1 MIRNSSKLTLLAV
14 FFIASDIVYLQRQ
27 AMIVFDSRYTRRG
40 YKHFILKTLILRL
53 NITETFKAM
62 TLSYSHS
69 HQQGSGTTEVVAVL
83 VAITEHTARVLTVD
97 QGKLLPNGPLMPLH
111 RSLQAGVRQWVEE
124 QTQQPL
130 GYLEQL
136 YTFVDTNRRNVDGHA
151 LVYVSYLGLVQ
162 EAQMQELPSQALWRD
177 WYDYFPWE
185 NHLDGM
191 PSMIM
196 NHIVPALLSWAD
208 SAAETVVQ
216 QRRRQR
222 IGLCWGISE
231 ETLRVDNLKDT
242 DKALN
247 VDKAYENWEWVA
259 EHVLLRY
266 EMLYEAGLIPEAPTY
281 PPSYQMKLPTNW
293 LQLIGVPM
301 YYDHRRV
308 IATAISRLR
317 AKIEYRP
324 LIFGLMPDV
333 FTLSQ
338 LQQSVEALSG
348 VPLHKQNFR
357 RLLDSQKLVMETGQS
372 SSAQRGRP
380 AKLYRFRHDI
390 ELQSLLMDSKL
401 PKRK

>member
-1 MIRNSSKLTLLAV
+1 
-14 FFIASDIVYLQRQ
+14 
-27 AMIVFDSRYTRRG
+27 
-40 YKHFILKTLILRL
+40 
-53 NITETFKAM
+53 M
-62 TLSYSHS
+62 TLSYSHA

-162 EAQMQELPSQALWRD
+162 ETQTQQLQSQAIWRD

-185 NHLDGM
+185 NHLEGR
-191 PSMIM
+191 PSIIM
-196 NHIVPALLSWAD
+196 DFIVPALLEWAND
-208 SAAETVVQ
+208 TTDAIVQ

-222 IGLCWGISE
+222 IGLCWGLSE
-231 ETLRVDNLKDT
+231 TFLAGNDFGNCENKDAGLDTASDNNQD
-242 DKALN
+242 N
-247 VDKAYENWEWVA
+247 REWVA

-281 PPSYQMKLPTNW
+281 PPSYSANTQISTQTSTQTNAQTRPLPENW
-293 LQLIGVPM
+293 SQLIGAPM

-348 VPLHKQNFR
+348 VRLHKQNFR
-357 RLLDSQKLVMETGQS
+357 RLLDSQNLVMETGQS

>member
-1 MIRNSSKLTLLAV
+1 
-14 FFIASDIVYLQRQ
+14 
-27 AMIVFDSRYTRRG
+27 
-40 YKHFILKTLILRL
+40 
-53 NITETFKAM
+53 M
-62 TLSYSHS
+62 TLSYSHA

-136 YTFVDTNRRNVDGHA
+136 YTFVDINRRNVDGHA

-162 EAQMQELPSQALWRD
+162 ETQTQQLQSQALWRD

-185 NHLDGM
+185 NHLEGR
-191 PSMIM
+191 PSIIM
-196 NHIVPALLSWAD
+196 DFIVPALLEWAND
-208 SAAETVVQ
+208 TTDAIVQ

-222 IGLCWGISE
+222 IGLCWGLNEAFLAGNYFGNCENKNAGIDTAS
-231 ETLRVDNLKDT
+231 DNNHDSR
-242 DKALN
+242 
-247 VDKAYENWEWVA
+247 EWVA

-281 PPSYQMKLPTNW
+281 PPSYSANAQTRALPENW
-293 LQLIGVPM
+293 SQLIGAPM

-348 VPLHKQNFR
+348 VRLHKQNFR
-357 RLLDSQKLVMETGQS
+357 RLLDSQNLVMETGQS

>member
-1 MIRNSSKLTLLAV
+1 
-14 FFIASDIVYLQRQ
+14 
-27 AMIVFDSRYTRRG
+27 
-40 YKHFILKTLILRL
+40 
-53 NITETFKAM
+53 M
-62 TLSYSHS
+62 TLSYSHA

-83 VAITEHTARVLTVD
+83 VAITKHTARVLTVD

-136 YTFVDTNRRNVDGHA
+136 YTFVDTNRRNNDGHA

-162 EAQMQELPSQALWRD
+162 ETQAQLQSQALWSD

-185 NHLDGM
+185 NHLEGM
-191 PSMIM
+191 PAIIM
-196 NHIVPALLSWAD
+196 DYIVPALLRWAD
-208 SAAETVVQ
+208 DAKEPDVQ

-222 IGLCWGISE
+222 IGLCWGVSE
-231 ETLRVDNLKDT
+231 TMLDNCFQNKSTVSNTETNSQPI
-242 DKALN
+242 N
-247 VDKAYENWEWVA
+247 NQEYENREWIA

-266 EMLYEAGLIPEAPTY
+266 EMLYEAGLIAEAPTY
-281 PPSYQMKLPTNW
+281 PPSYLLSSPSNAQSDNTFKLPSNW
-293 LQLIGVPM
+293 LQLIGSPM

-348 VPLHKQNFR
+348 VRLHKQNFR
-357 RLLDSQKLVMETGQS
+357 RLLESQSLVLETGQS

>member
-1 MIRNSSKLTLLAV
+1 
-14 FFIASDIVYLQRQ
+14 
-27 AMIVFDSRYTRRG
+27 
-40 YKHFILKTLILRL
+40 
-53 NITETFKAM
+53 M
-62 TLSYSHS
+62 TLSYSHA

-83 VAITEHTARVLTVD
+83 IAITDHTARVLTVD

-136 YTFVDTNRRNVDGHA
+136 YTFVDTNRRNTDGHA

-162 EAQMQELPSQALWRD
+162 ETQTPKLQTQALWRD

-185 NHLDGM
+185 NHLAGM
-191 PSMIM
+191 PDIILSL
-196 NHIVPALLSWAD
+196 IVPALLAWAD
-208 SAAETVVQ
+208 EASDTAAQ
-216 QRRRQR
+216 HRRRQR
-222 IGLCWGISE
+222 IGLCWGVNVE
-231 ETLRVDNLKDT
+231 AVAGVKNTDVDRTEQSKL
-242 DKALN
+242 
-247 VDKAYENWEWVA
+247 VDKSDYSESAEWVS

-281 PPSYQMKLPTNW
+281 QPHKLPMNW
-293 LQLIGVPM
+293 SQMIGVPM

-317 AKIEYRP
+317 AKIEYQP
-324 LIFGLMPDV
+324 LIFGLMPNV

-357 RLLDSQKLVMETGQS
+357 RLLDSQNLVIPTGES
-372 SSAQRGRP
+372 SNAQRGRP

>member
-1 MIRNSSKLTLLAV
+1 
-14 FFIASDIVYLQRQ
+14 
-27 AMIVFDSRYTRRG
+27 
-40 YKHFILKTLILRL
+40 
-53 NITETFKAM
+53 M
-62 TLSYSHS
+62 TLSYSHA

-162 EAQMQELPSQALWRD
+162 ETQTQQLQSQALWRD

-185 NHLDGM
+185 NHLEGR
-191 PSMIM
+191 PSIIM
-196 NHIVPALLSWAD
+196 DFIVPALLEWAND
-208 SAAETVVQ
+208 ITDAIVQ

-222 IGLCWGISE
+222 IGLCWGLSE
-231 ETLRVDNLKDT
+231 SFLAGKYFGNCENKNAGIDTASDNNHDSR
-242 DKALN
+242 
-247 VDKAYENWEWVA
+247 EWVA

-281 PPSYQMKLPTNW
+281 PPSYSANAQTRSLPENW
-293 LQLIGVPM
+293 SQLIGAPM

-348 VPLHKQNFR
+348 VRLHKQNFR
-357 RLLDSQKLVMETGQS
+357 RLLDSQNLVMETGQS

>member
-1 MIRNSSKLTLLAV
+1 
-14 FFIASDIVYLQRQ
+14 
-27 AMIVFDSRYTRRG
+27 
-40 YKHFILKTLILRL
+40 
-53 NITETFKAM
+53 M
-62 TLSYSHS
+62 TLSYSHA

-83 VAITEHTARVLTVD
+83 VAITDHTASVLTVD

-124 QTQQPL
+124 QTLQPL

-136 YTFVDTNRRNVDGHA
+136 YTFVDTNRRNIDGHA

-162 EAQMQELPSQALWRD
+162 EAQTSQLQSKALWRD

-185 NHLDGM
+185 NHLDGE
-191 PSMIM
+191 PVLIKRL
-196 NHIVPALLSWAD
+196 IIPALLQWANVATD
-208 SAAETVVQ
+208 ALTQ
-216 QRRRQR
+216 HRRQQR
-222 IGLCWGISE
+222 IGLCWGVCEKSLDKKSDDESINDQQTSNYKTLEKRHDSE
-231 ETLRVDNLKDT
+231 LTGNDN
-242 DKALN
+242 
-247 VDKAYENWEWVA
+247 WVA

-281 PPSYQMKLPTNW
+281 PPIYLTSDQPNKLPAEW
-293 LQLIGVPM
+293 SQIIGVPM

-348 VPLHKQNFR
+348 MGLHKQNFR
-357 RLLDSQKLVMETGQS
+357 RLLDAQNLVMPTGES

>member
-1 MIRNSSKLTLLAV
+1 
-14 FFIASDIVYLQRQ
+14 
-27 AMIVFDSRYTRRG
+27 
-40 YKHFILKTLILRL
+40 
-53 NITETFKAM
+53 M
-62 TLSYSHS
+62 TLSYSHA

-83 VAITEHTARVLTVD
+83 IAITEHTARVLTVD

-124 QTQQPL
+124 QTCQPL

-136 YTFVDTNRRNVDGHA
+136 YTFVDTNRRNRDGHA

-162 EAQMQELPSQALWRD
+162 ETQTAKLQSQAVWRD

-185 NHLDGM
+185 NHLEGA
-191 PSMIM
+191 PAMIEQA
-196 NHIVPALLSWAD
+196 IVPALLAWAN
-208 SAAETVVQ
+208 SAPDAPTK

-222 IGLCWGISE
+222 IELCWGAAG
-231 ETLRVDNLKDT
+231 DNKDAQ
-242 DKALN
+242 DHG
-247 VDKAYENWEWVA
+247 VEWVA

-281 PPSYQMKLPTNW
+281 PPSYLADTLPENW
-293 LQLIGVPM
+293 VQLIGTPM

-324 LIFGLMPDV
+324 LIFGLMPDT

-348 VPLHKQNFR
+348 MRLHKQNFR
-357 RLLDSQKLVMETGQS
+357 RLLDSQNLVTPTGES
-372 SSAQRGRP
+372 SNAARGRP
-380 AKLYRFRHDI
+380 AKLYRFCHDI

>member
-1 MIRNSSKLTLLAV
+1 
-14 FFIASDIVYLQRQ
+14 
-27 AMIVFDSRYTRRG
+27 
-40 YKHFILKTLILRL
+40 
-53 NITETFKAM
+53 M
-62 TLSYSHS
+62 TLSYSNA

-136 YTFVDTNRRNVDGHA
+136 YTFVDTNRRNDDGHA

-162 EAQMQELPSQALWRD
+162 EAKTQLQSQALWRD

-191 PSMIM
+191 PTIIM
-196 NHIVPALLSWAD
+196 DYIVPALLTWAD
-208 SAAETVVQ
+208 DAKEFDIQ
-216 QRRRQR
+216 HRRRQR
-222 IGLCWGISE
+222 IGLCWGVSE
-231 ETLRVDNLKDT
+231 MSLSNSAQNKSTLSNTETN
-242 DKALN
+242 N
-247 VDKAYENWEWVA
+247 QPINNEEYENREWIA

-266 EMLYEAGLIPEAPTY
+266 EMLYEAGLIAEAPTY
-281 PPSYQMKLPTNW
+281 PPNHLSNAQSNNEFKLPSNW
-293 LQLIGVPM
+293 SQLIGSPM

-308 IATAISRLR
+308 IAMAISRLR

-348 VPLHKQNFR
+348 IRLHKQNFR
-357 RLLDSQKLVMETGQS
+357 RLLESQNLVLETGQS

>member
-1 MIRNSSKLTLLAV
+1 
-14 FFIASDIVYLQRQ
+14 
-27 AMIVFDSRYTRRG
+27 
-40 YKHFILKTLILRL
+40 
-53 NITETFKAM
+53 M
-62 TLSYSHS
+62 TLSYSHA

-83 VAITEHTARVLTVD
+83 VAITDHIARVLTVD

-136 YTFVDTNRRNVDGHA
+136 YTFVDTNRRNIDGHA

-162 EAQMQELPSQALWRD
+162 EAQTQALQSKALWRD

-191 PSMIM
+191 PSIIM
-196 NHIVPALLSWAD
+196 EFIIPMLLEWASTAED
-208 SAAETVVQ
+208 SVAR

-222 IGLCWGISE
+222 IGLCWGLSE
-231 ETLRVDNLKDT
+231 GFLTDSEFIETELVGDKT
-242 DKALN
+242 D
-247 VDKAYENWEWVA
+247 ESREWIA

-266 EMLYEAGLIPEAPTY
+266 EMLYEAGLIPEAPNY
-281 PPSYQMKLPTNW
+281 PPNYQTVELPSDW
-293 LQLIGVPM
+293 SQRIGIPM

-324 LIFGLMPDV
+324 LIFGLIPDV

-338 LQQSVEALSG
+338 LQHSVEALSG
-348 VPLHKQNFR
+348 IRLHKQNFR
-357 RLLDSQKLVMETGQS
+357 RLLESQNLVTETGES
-372 SSAQRGRP
+372 SNAQRGRP

>member
-1 MIRNSSKLTLLAV
+1 
-14 FFIASDIVYLQRQ
+14 
-27 AMIVFDSRYTRRG
+27 
-40 YKHFILKTLILRL
+40 
-53 NITETFKAM
+53 M
-62 TLSYSHS
+62 TLSYSHA

-83 VAITEHTARVLTVD
+83 VAITDHTARVLTVD

-136 YTFVDTNRRNVDGHA
+136 YTFVDTNRRNIDGHA

-162 EAQMQELPSQALWRD
+162 ETQTQLQSQASWQD

-191 PSMIM
+191 PSMIIEF
-196 NHIVPALLSWAD
+196 IVPALLDWANT
-208 SAAETVVQ
+208 AEDDVGQ
-216 QRRRQR
+216 QRRIQR
-222 IGLCWGISE
+222 IGLCWGISQSDYLDSE
-231 ETLRVDNLKDT
+231 PQSMSMEKAS
-242 DKALN
+242 DKEPE
-247 VDKAYENWEWVA
+247 YESKEWVA

-281 PPSYQMKLPTNW
+281 PPTYQTKILPEQW
-293 LQLIGVPM
+293 SQLIGVPM

-324 LIFGLMPDV
+324 LIFGLMPEV

-348 VPLHKQNFR
+348 VRLHKQNFR
-357 RLLDSQKLVMETGQS
+357 RLLDAQHLVTQTGDS

>member
-1 MIRNSSKLTLLAV
+1 
-14 FFIASDIVYLQRQ
+14 
-27 AMIVFDSRYTRRG
+27 
-40 YKHFILKTLILRL
+40 
-53 NITETFKAM
+53 M
-62 TLSYSHS
+62 TLSYSHA

-83 VAITEHTARVLTVD
+83 IAITDHTARVLTVD

-136 YTFVDTNRRNVDGHA
+136 YTFVDTNRRNIDGHA

-162 EAQMQELPSQALWRD
+162 ETQTQELQSQALWRD

-185 NHLDGM
+185 NHLDGV
-191 PSMIM
+191 PSIIM
-196 NHIVPALLSWAD
+196 DFIVPALLEWANTAKD
-208 SAAETVVQ
+208 EVTQ

-222 IGLCWGISE
+222 IRLCWGLSE
-231 ETLRVDNLKDT
+231 EFLAREVLT
-242 DKALN
+242 DKNTDNQVIA
-247 VDKAYENWEWVA
+247 DIADESSEWVA
-259 EHVLLRY
+259 EHALLRY
-266 EMLYEAGLIPEAPTY
+266 EMLYEAGLIPEAPNY
-281 PPSYQMKLPTNW
+281 SPSYAPINSTTNKSSTSKSPINWTQMM
-293 LQLIGVPM
+293 GVPM

-324 LIFGLMPDV
+324 LIFGLMPEV
-333 FTLSQ
+333 FTLLQ

-348 VPLHKQNFR
+348 VRLHKQNFR
-357 RLLDSQKLVMETGQS
+357 RLLDSQNLVTETGQS

>member
-1 MIRNSSKLTLLAV
+1 
-14 FFIASDIVYLQRQ
+14 
-27 AMIVFDSRYTRRG
+27 
-40 YKHFILKTLILRL
+40 
-53 NITETFKAM
+53 M
-62 TLSYSHS
+62 TMSYSHA

-83 VAITEHTARVLTVD
+83 IAITDHTARVLTVD

-136 YTFVDTNRRNVDGHA
+136 YTFVDTSRRNIDGHA

-162 EAQMQELPSQALWRD
+162 ETQTPQLQSQAVWRD

-185 NHLDGM
+185 NHLEGE
-191 PSMIM
+191 PALIKQW
-196 NHIVPALLSWAD
+196 IVPALLRWAKTAPD
-208 SAAETVVQ
+208 NATQ
-216 QRRRQR
+216 QRRQQR
-222 IGLCWGISE
+222 IGLCWGVYDQRLDEKESDK
-231 ETLRVDNLKDT
+231 TTVNRSQHTGLTDNSD
-242 DKALN
+242 
-247 VDKAYENWEWVA
+247 WVA

-266 EMLYEAGLIPEAPTY
+266 EMLYEAGLIPEAPD
-281 PPSYQMKLPTNW
+281 YQPTKLSDNW
-293 LQLIGVPM
+293 SQIIGVPM

-324 LIFGLMPDV
+324 LIFGLMSDV
-333 FTLSQ
+333 FTLLQ

-348 VPLHKQNFR
+348 VRLHKQNFR
-357 RLLDSQKLVMETGQS
+357 RLLDSQNLVMPTGES
-372 SSAQRGRP
+372 SNAQRGRP
-380 AKLYRFRHDI
+380 AKLYRFCHDI

>member
-1 MIRNSSKLTLLAV
+1 
-14 FFIASDIVYLQRQ
+14 
-27 AMIVFDSRYTRRG
+27 
-40 YKHFILKTLILRL
+40 
-53 NITETFKAM
+53 M
-62 TLSYSHS
+62 TLSYSHA

-83 VAITEHTARVLTVD
+83 VAITEHKARVLTVD

-136 YTFVDTNRRNVDGHA
+136 YTFVDTNRRNIDGHA

-162 EAQMQELPSQALWRD
+162 ETQTQQLQSQALWRD

-185 NHLDGM
+185 NHLGGIPDI
-191 PSMIM
+191 IM
-196 NHIVPALLSWAD
+196 GFIVPALLAWANR
-208 SAAETVVQ
+208 AEEEVVQ

-222 IGLCWGISE
+222 IGLCWGVSE
-231 ETLRVDNLKDT
+231 SSLVTRDPQNIDT
-242 DKALN
+242 DN
-247 VDKAYENWEWVA
+247 EITSDTAYESGEWVA

-281 PPSYQMKLPTNW
+281 PPSYQTGVSPTDW
-293 LQLIGVPM
+293 SQLMGIPM

-348 VPLHKQNFR
+348 VRLHKQNFR
-357 RLLDSQKLVMETGQS
+357 RLLESQNLVTETGQS

>member
-1 MIRNSSKLTLLAV
+1 MS
-14 FFIASDIVYLQRQ
+14 
-27 AMIVFDSRYTRRG
+27 
-40 YKHFILKTLILRL
+40 
-53 NITETFKAM
+53 
-62 TLSYSHS
+62 LSYSHA

-83 VAITEHTARVLTVD
+83 VAITNHTARVLTVD

-124 QTQQPL
+124 QTQQPM

-136 YTFVDTNRRNVDGHA
+136 YTFVDTNRRNREGHA

-162 EAQMQELPSQALWRD
+162 ETQTQQLQTQAVWCD

-185 NHLDGM
+185 NHLQGM
-191 PSMIM
+191 PEIITSL
-196 NHIVPALLSWAD
+196 IVPALFAWAD
-208 SAAETVVQ
+208 SAEDATVKH
-216 QRRRQR
+216 RRYQR
-222 IGLCWGISE
+222 IRLCWGITIDS
-231 ETLRVDNLKDT
+231 DSDSDSDGNSD
-242 DKALN
+242 
-247 VDKAYENWEWVA
+247 WVA

-266 EMLYEAGLIPEAPTY
+266 EMLYEAGLIAEAPN
-281 PPSYQMKLPTNW
+281 YQPIYKPRHQSNS
-293 LQLIGVPM
+293 QLSSEHEYESDEQVVTSAQMLGIPM

-324 LIFGLMPDV
+324 LIFGLMSEV

-338 LQQSVEALSG
+338 LQQSIEALSG
-348 VPLHKQNFR
+348 IPLHKQNFR
-357 RLLDSQKLVMETGQS
+357 RLLDSQNLVLPTGES

-380 AKLYRFRHDI
+380 AKLYRFAHDI
-390 ELQSLLMDSKL
+390 ELQSLLMDSRL

>member
-1 MIRNSSKLTLLAV
+1 M
-14 FFIASDIVYLQRQ
+14 
-27 AMIVFDSRYTRRG
+27 M
-40 YKHFILKTLILRL
+40 
-53 NITETFKAM
+53 
-62 TLSYSHS
+62 LSYSHA

-83 VAITEHTARVLTVD
+83 VAITDHTARVLTVD

-162 EAQMQELPSQALWRD
+162 EQETQTQQLQSQALWRD

-185 NHLDGM
+185 NHLEGM
-191 PSMIM
+191 PSMIVDF
-196 NHIVPALLSWAD
+196 IVPALLDWAD
-208 SAAETVVQ
+208 KAKSSVAQ

-222 IGLCWGISE
+222 IELCWGLTESLLTNAE
-231 ETLRVDNLKDT
+231 ST
-242 DKALN
+242 DMYASSATTIDS
-247 VDKAYENWEWVA
+247 VYERKEWVA

-266 EMLYEAGLIPEAPTY
+266 EMLYEAGLIPESPTY
-281 PPSYQMKLPTNW
+281 APSPQKNSLPADW
-293 LQLIGVPM
+293 SQLIGMPM

-348 VPLHKQNFR
+348 VRLHKQNFR
-357 RLLDSQKLVMETGQS
+357 RLLDSQNLVIETGQS

>member
-1 MIRNSSKLTLLAV
+1 
-14 FFIASDIVYLQRQ
+14 
-27 AMIVFDSRYTRRG
+27 
-40 YKHFILKTLILRL
+40 
-53 NITETFKAM
+53 M
-62 TLSYSHS
+62 TLSYSHA

-162 EAQMQELPSQALWRD
+162 ETQTQQLQSQALWRD

-196 NHIVPALLSWAD
+196 DHIVPALLYWAD
-208 SAAETVVQ
+208 NAKESVVR

-222 IGLCWGISE
+222 IGLCWGVSE
-231 ETLRVDNLKDT
+231 AFLVSDILTDNPNDDRLND
-242 DKALN
+242 DKAS
-247 VDKAYENWEWVA
+247 ESREWVA

-266 EMLYEAGLIPEAPTY
+266 EMLYEAGLIAEAPTY
-281 PPSYQMKLPTNW
+281 PPSYLLSSPSNAQSNNTFKLPDNW
-293 LQLIGVPM
+293 SQLIGAPM

-324 LIFGLMPDV
+324 LIFGLMPEV

-348 VPLHKQNFR
+348 MRLHKQNFR
-357 RLLDSQKLVMETGQS
+357 RLLDSQNLVMETGQS

>member
-1 MIRNSSKLTLLAV
+1 MINTL
-14 FFIASDIVYLQRQ
+14 
-27 AMIVFDSRYTRRG
+27 
-40 YKHFILKTLILRL
+40 
-53 NITETFKAM
+53 M
-62 TLSYSHS
+62 TLSYSHA

-162 EAQMQELPSQALWRD
+162 ETQTPKLPSQALWRD

-185 NHLDGM
+185 NHLDGA
-191 PSMIM
+191 PTIITSF
-196 NHIVPALLSWAD
+196 IVPALLAWAQEAD
-208 SAAETVVQ
+208 DVITQ

-222 IGLCWGISE
+222 IELCWGVGEAHVLSPQPPSLGASAASRE
-231 ETLRVDNLKDT
+231 QLP
-242 DKALN
+242 
-247 VDKAYENWEWVA
+247 ENKEWVA

-266 EMLYEAGLIPEAPTY
+266 EMLYEAGLIPEAPSY
-281 PPSYQMKLPTNW
+281 PPSYLANVSTELPKHW
-293 LQLIGVPM
+293 SQLIGEPM

-324 LIFGLMPDV
+324 LIFGLMPEV

-348 VPLHKQNFR
+348 VRLHKQNFR
-357 RLLDSQKLVMETGQS
+357 RLLEAQNLVMETGES

>member
-1 MIRNSSKLTLLAV
+1 
-14 FFIASDIVYLQRQ
+14 
-27 AMIVFDSRYTRRG
+27 
-40 YKHFILKTLILRL
+40 
-53 NITETFKAM
+53 M
-62 TLSYSHS
+62 TLSYSHA

-83 VAITEHTARVLTVD
+83 VAITDHIARVLTVD

-136 YTFVDTNRRNVDGHA
+136 YTFVDTNRRNIDGHA

-162 EAQMQELPSQALWRD
+162 ETQTQQLQSQAIWRD

-191 PSMIM
+191 PSIIM
-196 NHIVPALLSWAD
+196 DFIVPMLLEWANAATD
-208 SAAETVVQ
+208 SVVE

-222 IGLCWGISE
+222 VRLCWGLSE
-231 ETLRVDNLKDT
+231 AFLAGGKLIDEKSVSDHTHESR
-242 DKALN
+242 
-247 VDKAYENWEWVA
+247 EWIA

-266 EMLYEAGLIPEAPTY
+266 EMLYEAGLIPEAPNY
-281 PPSYQMKLPTNW
+281 PPNYQNITLPDDW
-293 LQLIGVPM
+293 SQRIGVPM

-348 VPLHKQNFR
+348 IRLHKQNFR
-357 RLLDSQKLVMETGQS
+357 RLLDSQNLVMETGES

-380 AKLYRFRHDI
+380 AKLYRFCHDI

>member
-1 MIRNSSKLTLLAV
+1 
-14 FFIASDIVYLQRQ
+14 
-27 AMIVFDSRYTRRG
+27 
-40 YKHFILKTLILRL
+40 
-53 NITETFKAM
+53 M
-62 TLSYSHS
+62 TLSYSHA

-83 VAITEHTARVLTVD
+83 VAITDHIARVLTVD

-136 YTFVDTNRRNVDGHA
+136 YTFVDTNRRNIDGHA

-162 EAQMQELPSQALWRD
+162 ETQTQALQSKALWRD

-191 PSMIM
+191 PSIIM
-196 NHIVPALLSWAD
+196 DFIIPMLLEWASTAED
-208 SAAETVVQ
+208 SVAR

-222 IGLCWGISE
+222 IGLCWGLSE
-231 ETLRVDNLKDT
+231 GFLADSEFIETDSVG
-242 DKALN
+242 DKA
-247 VDKAYENWEWVA
+247 DESREWIA

-266 EMLYEAGLIPEAPTY
+266 EMLYEAGLIPEAPNY
-281 PPSYQMKLPTNW
+281 PPNYQTVELPSDW
-293 LQLIGVPM
+293 SQRIGTPM

-348 VPLHKQNFR
+348 IRLHKQNFR
-357 RLLDSQKLVMETGQS
+357 RLLESQNLVMETGES

>member
-1 MIRNSSKLTLLAV
+1 
-14 FFIASDIVYLQRQ
+14 
-27 AMIVFDSRYTRRG
+27 
-40 YKHFILKTLILRL
+40 
-53 NITETFKAM
+53 M
-62 TLSYSHS
+62 TLSYSHA

-83 VAITEHTARVLTVD
+83 VAITDHTARVLTVD

-136 YTFVDTNRRNVDGHA
+136 YTFVDTNRRNIDGHA

-162 EAQMQELPSQALWRD
+162 ETQMQELQSEALWRD

-191 PSMIM
+191 PSIITDF
-196 NHIVPALLSWAD
+196 IVPVLLEWANT
-208 SAAETVVQ
+208 AEDLIVQ

-222 IGLCWGISE
+222 IGLCWGLSE
-231 ETLRVDNLKDT
+231 AFLAGGELTDT
-242 DKALN
+242 ELVGEHAH
-247 VDKAYENWEWVA
+247 ESREWIA

-266 EMLYEAGLIPEAPTY
+266 EMLYEGGLIPEAPNY
-281 PPSYQMKLPTNW
+281 PPTYQAVVLPDDW
-293 LQLIGVPM
+293 SQRIGVPM

-308 IATAISRLR
+308 IATAIARLR

-348 VPLHKQNFR
+348 VRLHKQNFR
-357 RLLDSQKLVMETGQS
+357 RLLDSQNLVMETGES

-401 PKRK
+401 PKRNK

>member
-1 MIRNSSKLTLLAV
+1 
-14 FFIASDIVYLQRQ
+14 
-27 AMIVFDSRYTRRG
+27 
-40 YKHFILKTLILRL
+40 
-53 NITETFKAM
+53 M
-62 TLSYSHS
+62 TLSYSHA

-162 EAQMQELPSQALWRD
+162 EAQMKELPSQALWRD

-196 NHIVPALLSWAD
+196 DFIVPALLEWAN
-208 SAAETVVQ
+208 AAKDAVVQ

-222 IGLCWGISE
+222 IGLCWGLSE
-231 ETLRVDNLKDT
+231 AFLTSAVHENTDSGSATVSDN
-242 DKALN
+242 N
-247 VDKAYENWEWVA
+247 HESREWVA

-281 PPSYQMKLPTNW
+281 SPSYSSNPQTSYLSENW
-293 LQLIGVPM
+293 SQLIGVPM

-348 VPLHKQNFR
+348 VRLHKQNFR
-357 RLLDSQKLVMETGQS
+357 RLLDSQNLVMETGQS

>member
-1 MIRNSSKLTLLAV
+1 
-14 FFIASDIVYLQRQ
+14 
-27 AMIVFDSRYTRRG
+27 
-40 YKHFILKTLILRL
+40 
-53 NITETFKAM
+53 M
-62 TLSYSHS
+62 TLSYSHA

-136 YTFVDTNRRNVDGHA
+136 YTFVDTNRRNDDGHA

-162 EAQMQELPSQALWRD
+162 ETQAQLQSQALWRD

-185 NHLDGM
+185 NHLEGM
-191 PSMIM
+191 PAIIM
-196 NHIVPALLSWAD
+196 DYIVPALLRWAD
-208 SAAETVVQ
+208 DAKEPDVQ

-222 IGLCWGISE
+222 IGLCWGVSE
-231 ETLRVDNLKDT
+231 IMLDNCFQNKRTLSNTETNSQPVN
-242 DKALN
+242 N
-247 VDKAYENWEWVA
+247 QEYENREYENREWIA

-266 EMLYEAGLIPEAPTY
+266 EMLYEAGLIAEAPTY
-281 PPSYQMKLPTNW
+281 PPSYLSNTQTNSAQTNSAQTNSAQPNKAFKLPSNW
-293 LQLIGVPM
+293 SQLIGSPM

-348 VPLHKQNFR
+348 VRLHKQNFR
-357 RLLDSQKLVMETGQS
+357 RLLESQKLVLETGQS

>member
-1 MIRNSSKLTLLAV
+1 
-14 FFIASDIVYLQRQ
+14 
-27 AMIVFDSRYTRRG
+27 
-40 YKHFILKTLILRL
+40 
-53 NITETFKAM
+53 M
-62 TLSYSHS
+62 TLSYSHA

-83 VAITEHTARVLTVD
+83 IAITEHTARVLTVD

-111 RSLQAGVRQWVEE
+111 RSLQSGVRQWVEE

-162 EAQMQELPSQALWRD
+162 ETQTPQLQSQALWRD

-185 NHLDGM
+185 NHLDGR
-191 PSMIM
+191 PSIIM
-196 NHIVPALLSWAD
+196 DFIVPALLDWA
-208 SAAETVVQ
+208 SMAKETTTQ

-222 IGLCWGISE
+222 IGLCWGLSE
-231 ETLRVDNLKDT
+231 SFLADSEVRNARESINDL
-242 DKALN
+242 
-247 VDKAYENWEWVA
+247 AYESREWIP

-266 EMLYEAGLIPEAPTY
+266 EILYEAGLIPEAPTY
-281 PPSYQMKLPTNW
+281 PPSYQTNVSPTDW
-293 LQLIGVPM
+293 SQMIGVPM

-348 VPLHKQNFR
+348 VRLHKQNFR
-357 RLLDSQKLVMETGQS
+357 RLLESQNLVTETGKS

-380 AKLYRFRHDI
+380 AKLYRFCHDI

>member
-1 MIRNSSKLTLLAV
+1 
-14 FFIASDIVYLQRQ
+14 
-27 AMIVFDSRYTRRG
+27 
-40 YKHFILKTLILRL
+40 
-53 NITETFKAM
+53 M
-62 TLSYSHS
+62 TLSYSHA
-69 HQQGSGTTEVVAVL
+69 HPQGSGTTEVVAVL
-83 VAITEHTARVLTVD
+83 IAITEHTARVLTVD

-162 EAQMQELPSQALWRD
+162 ETQTPQLQSQALWRD

-185 NHLDGM
+185 NHLNGR
-191 PSMIM
+191 PTIIM
-196 NHIVPALLSWAD
+196 DFIVPALLDWANTAKD
-208 SAAETVVQ
+208 TTAQ

-222 IGLCWGISE
+222 IGLCWGLSE
-231 ETLRVDNLKDT
+231 SFLAEGDVKIAGIGNDSAN
-242 DKALN
+242 N
-247 VDKAYENWEWVA
+247 PAYESREWVA

-281 PPSYQMKLPTNW
+281 PPTYPLSYQANISSVDW
-293 LQLIGVPM
+293 SQLIGIPM

-348 VPLHKQNFR
+348 TRLHKQNFR
-357 RLLDSQKLVMETGQS
+357 RLLESQHLVTETGES

-380 AKLYRFRHDI
+380 AKLYSFRHDI

>member
-1 MIRNSSKLTLLAV
+1 
-14 FFIASDIVYLQRQ
+14 
-27 AMIVFDSRYTRRG
+27 
-40 YKHFILKTLILRL
+40 
-53 NITETFKAM
+53 M
-62 TLSYSHS
+62 TLSYSHA

-83 VAITEHTARVLTVD
+83 VAITEHRARVLTVD

-136 YTFVDTNRRNVDGHA
+136 YTFVDTNRRNDNGHA

-162 EAQMQELPSQALWRD
+162 ETQTQQLQSQALWRD

-191 PSMIM
+191 PNIIM
-196 NHIVPALLSWAD
+196 DYIIPALLGWAD
-208 SAAETVVQ
+208 SAKDSVVR

-222 IGLCWGISE
+222 IGLCWGVSE
-231 ETLRVDNLKDT
+231 AFLVGDILTDT
-242 DKALN
+242 HTDDRLNDGKAS
-247 VDKAYENWEWVA
+247 ESIEWVA

-266 EMLYEAGLIPEAPTY
+266 EMLYEAGLIPEAHDY
-281 PPSYQMKLPTNW
+281 PPNYLLNTQINNQASSSFKLPDNW
-293 LQLIGVPM
+293 SQLIGSPM

-324 LIFGLMPDV
+324 LIFGLVPDV

-348 VPLHKQNFR
+348 VRLHKQNFR
-357 RLLDSQKLVMETGQS
+357 RLLESQNLVLETGQS

>member
-1 MIRNSSKLTLLAV
+1 
-14 FFIASDIVYLQRQ
+14 
-27 AMIVFDSRYTRRG
+27 
-40 YKHFILKTLILRL
+40 
-53 NITETFKAM
+53 M
-62 TLSYSHS
+62 TLSYSHA

-83 VAITEHTARVLTVD
+83 VAITDHIARVLTVD

-136 YTFVDTNRRNVDGHA
+136 YTFVDTNRRNIDGHA

-162 EAQMQELPSQALWRD
+162 ETQTQALQSKALWRD

-191 PSMIM
+191 PSIIM
-196 NHIVPALLSWAD
+196 DFIVPALLEWANTAND
-208 SAAETVVQ
+208 SIVQ

-222 IGLCWGISE
+222 IGLCWG
-231 ETLRVDNLKDT
+231 L
-242 DKALN
+242 DKAFLASGKLTDSQSVN
-247 VDKAYENWEWVA
+247 EHDNESREWIA

-266 EMLYEAGLIPEAPTY
+266 EMLYEAGLIPEAPNY
-281 PPSYQMKLPTNW
+281 PPNYQAVALPEDW
-293 LQLIGVPM
+293 SQRIGVPM

-317 AKIEYRP
+317 AKIKYRP

-348 VPLHKQNFR
+348 VRLHKQNFR
-357 RLLDSQKLVMETGQS
+357 RLLDSQNLVMETGES
-372 SSAQRGRP
+372 STAQRGRP